1 MGFVQS
7 PRHAFPNADFSPAPN
22 GAAEAGISRP
32 WGHGRIHR
40 WLDKARQHGLS
51 LPSNLAARALRLP
64 WTDRLVGDAQARA
77 RAAHLPELPALSAA
91 DAALLRTLLR
101 DGVCVTSLEELGLPG
116 TAAMLASATSL
127 TDRLAARRRQPE
139 HAHRHTV
146 TATAQDLLD
155 FPAIL
160 EWGLGTRLLDLVE
173 NYLGLPVAYDG
184 PDHFYSPADGREAGP
199 RIWHR
204 DREDRRM
211 LKIAVYISDVGPQ
224 DGPFEIVHPDFRER
238 LGGPRQAA
246 ILPQA
251 ELERRIGPEGMEKA
265 IRTCT
270 GRRGTVV
277 IAETAENYHRGRPPV
292 RSDRSALYYG
302 YFSRFTPT
310 PFFCERSP
318 LTRAQIARI
327 ASGLPER
334 QHDALLWRRFLPA
347 WKRVVPTNRIRV

>member
-1 MGFVQS
+1 MGLARS
-7 PRHAFPNADFSPAPN
+7 PSHAFPSAGFSPAS
-22 GAAEAGISRP
+22 AAAGQAGLLHP
-32 WGHGRIHR
+32 WGSGRPRR
-40 WLDKARQHGLS
+40 WLDKVWQHGLS
-51 LPSNLAARALRLP
+51 LPSELAARTLSLP
-64 WTDRLVGDAQARA
+64 WPDRLVEDARA
-77 RAAHLPELPALSAA
+77 GACAAHLPRLPALSAR
-91 DAALLRTLLR
+91 DAALLGSLLR

-127 TDRLAARRRQPE
+127 TERLAARRHHPD
-139 HAHRHTV
+139 HAHRHTI

-184 PDHFYSPADGREAGP
+184 PDHFYSLADGREAGP

-211 LKIAVYISDVGPQ
+211 LKIAVYITDVGPQ
-224 DGPFEIVHPDFRER
+224 DGPFEIVHPAFRES
-238 LGGPRQAA
+238 LGGPGRGA

-251 ELERRIGPEGMEKA
+251 ELERRIGSGNMEKA
-265 IRTCT
+265 IRTCI

-277 IAETAENYHRGRPPV
+277 ISETAENYHRGRPPV
-292 RSDRSALYYG
+292 RGDRSALYYG

-318 LTRAQIARI
+318 LSRAQIARI
-327 ASGLPER
+327 ATGLPER

-347 WKRVVPTNRIRV
+347 WKRIVPTNRIRV

>member
-1 MGFVQS
+1 MGLIQS
-7 PRHAFPNADFSPAPN
+7 PRHAFPGTGFSPAS
-22 GAAEAGISRP
+22 AAAPQAGVLRP
-32 WGHGRIHR
+32 WDRSHFRRGLGKG
-40 WLDKARQHGLS
+40 WQHGLS
-51 LPSNLAARALRLP
+51 LPSELAARALRLP
-64 WTDRLVGDAQARA
+64 WTDRLVEDARA
-77 RAAHLPELPALSAA
+77 RACAAHLPRLPALSARE
-91 DAALLRTLLR
+91 AALLQILRR
-101 DGVCVTSLEELGLPG
+101 DGVCVTSLEELDLPG
-116 TAAMLASATSL
+116 TAAMLASATSM
-127 TDRLAARRRQPE
+127 TERLAARRHHPD

-199 RIWHR
+199 RIWHL

-224 DGPFEIVHPDFRER
+224 DGPFEIVRPAFRES
-238 LGGPRQAA
+238 LSAPRQAA

-251 ELERRIGPEGMEKA
+251 ELEHRIGPGNLEKA

-292 RSDRSALYYG
+292 RGDRSALYYG

-318 LTRAQIARI
+318 LSRGQIARI

-347 WKRVVPTNRIRV
+347 WKRIVPTNRIRV

>member
-7 PRHAFPNADFSPAPN
+7 PSHAFPNPAANPVSI
-22 GAAEAGISRP
+22 GAAQSRLSRP
-32 WGHGRIHR
+32 WGHSRFRR
-40 WLDKARQHGLS
+40 WLGKGWQHGLS
-51 LPSNLAARALRLP
+51 LPSGLAARALRLP
-64 WTDRLVGDAQARA
+64 WPDRFVEGALARA
-77 RAAHLPELPALSAA
+77 RTAHLPYLPTLTAP
-91 DAALLRTLLR
+91 DAALLRSLLR

-127 TDRLAARRRQPE
+127 TERLAARRHHPD
-139 HAHRHTV
+139 HAHRHTI

-224 DGPFEIVHPDFRER
+224 DGPFEIVRPCFRDA
-238 LGGPRQAA
+238 LGGPGQAA
-246 ILPQA
+246 LLPQA
-251 ELERRIGPEGMEKA
+251 ELERRIGPGNMEKA

-292 RSDRSALYYG
+292 RGDRSALYYG
-302 YFSRFTPT
+302 YFSRVTPT

-318 LTRAQIARI
+318 LSRGQIARI
-327 ASGLPER
+327 AAGLPER

-347 WKRVVPTNRIRV
+347 WKRIVPTNRLRV

>member
-1 MGFVQS
+1 MGLVRNLS
-7 PRHAFPNADFSPAPN
+7 HAFPSSGFSPASAP
-22 GAAEAGISRP
+22 AGQAGPLHP
-32 WGHGRIHR
+32 WGHDRPRR
-40 WLDKARQHGLS
+40 WLGKVWQHGLS
-51 LPSNLAARALRLP
+51 LPSELAARTLRLP
-64 WTDRLVGDAQARA
+64 GPDRLVEDAWARA
-77 RAAHLPELPALSAA
+77 RAAHLPRLPALSAR

-127 TDRLAARRRQPE
+127 TGRLAARRHHPD

-211 LKIAVYISDVGPQ
+211 LKVAVYVTDVGPQ
-224 DGPFEIVHPDFRER
+224 DGPFEIVRPGFRAA
-238 LGGPRQAA
+238 LGGAGRGA
-246 ILPQA
+246 LLSHA
-251 ELERRIGPEGMEKA
+251 ELERRIGPENMEKA
-265 IRTCT
+265 IRTCI

-292 RSDRSALYYG
+292 RGDRSALYYG

-318 LTRAQIARI
+318 LSRAQIARI
-327 ASGLPER
+327 ATGLPER
-334 QHDALLWRRFLPA
+334 QRDALLWRRFLPA
-347 WKRVVPTNRIRV
+347 WKRIVPTNRIRV